1 MVKFQVC
8 YFERDGYKTMQFNS
22 EKELNDFVENEE
34 INEEDIVE
42 ILEIEIKRR
51 IFSKDI
57 NYMFSI

>member
-1 MVKFQVC
+1 MIKFQIC
-8 YFERDGYKTMQFNS
+8 YFEGDGYKTMQFNS

-34 INEEDIVE
+34 IYEEDIAE

-57 NYMFSI
+57 NYMFII

>member
-1 MVKFQVC
+1 MIKFQVC
-8 YFERDGYKTMQFNS
+8 YFEINGYRTMQFNS

-34 INEEDIVE
+34 INEEDIAE

-51 IFSKDI
+51 IFSKDM